1 MTNGKH
7 PSLIFIFLLIFAQ
20 PSFAADNGKI
30 TWQEWR
36 PQIFSDAKKYGKH
49 IILNVEAV
57 WCHWCHVMDQETY
70 SDPKVAAA
78 IAEDFIAIKVDHD
91 ANPEIAAR
99 YRAWGWPATIFY
111 NSDGAEI
118 VKRAGY
124 IPPQSMT
131 ALLAAIVRD
140 PSPEQAASIITVA
153 NQHSTLT
160 AAGKAKLIT
169 MHNNS
174 YDKKYGSLA
183 IAMKFIDPDSV
194 EYALLEGMNGNKNEL
209 ARANKTLSA
218 ALKLEDPE
226 WYGFYQY
233 STHGDWDHPH
243 FEKIMRTQ
251 TRHIQLYAQ
260 AYAATQNQAY
270 KRAAE
275 HTVTYLNRFL
285 KSPNGGFYT
294 SQDADLIQGQKGAEY
309 FALKDQLRLALGIP
323 RVDKHRYTKENANLI
338 AALSRLYS
346 ATGDASVKTQA
357 VAIGEWLITNRQRK
371 DGGFNHGSTDDDNH
385 DGNNRDDNKLF
396 LADNISA
403 LAAFTKLYE
412 ISADRKWLK
421 HAMASADIIR
431 EKISTADVLGLP
443 AASIDKGDPLA
454 PYVDLEENIFASRAI
469 NTLFHYSGRS
479 ADKALADKAMAYISS
494 SEVIASRFTE
504 AGILLADAEL
514 NRDPL
519 HLVVVGSKSDA
530 NAKAL
535 FSAALIS
542 YQSYRRIEWWD
553 RSEGELIHHDV
564 EYPPL
569 PKSAAFVCNDQRC
582 STPIYKANEIQ
593 EVIAI
598 IEGAKK

>member
-1 MTNGKH
+1 MFKH
-7 PSLIFIFLLIFAQ
+7 LNLFLLLLLSLSRPALATESSTIQ
-20 PSFAADNGKI
+20 
-30 TWQEWR
+30 WREWD
-36 PQIFSDAKKYGKH
+36 PLVFSEAKESGKH

-57 WCHWCHVMDQETY
+57 WCHWCHVMDQNTY

-78 IAEDFIAIKVDHD
+78 MAKNFIAIKVDHD
-91 ANPEIAAR
+91 AHPEIAAR

-160 AAGKAKLIT
+160 TADKAKLIA

-309 FALKDQLRLALGIP
+309 FALKDQQRLALGIP
-323 RVDKHRYTKENANLI
+323 RVDEHRYTKENANLI

-357 VAIGEWLITNRQRK
+357 VAIGEWLIANRQRK
-371 DGGFNHGSTDDDNH
+371 DGGFNHGSIDD
-385 DGNNRDDNKLF
+385 NNRDDNKLF

-403 LAAFTKLYE
+403 LAAFTNLYE

-421 HAMASADIIR
+421 HAMACADIIQ
-431 EKISTADVLGLP
+431 EKISTADMVGLP

-519 HLVVVGSKSDA
+519 HLVVVGSKSDV

-535 FSAALIS
+535 FSAALTS

-564 EYPPL
+564 EYPTL
-569 PKSAAFVCNDQRC
+569 SKSAAFVCNDQRC
-582 STPIYKANEIQ
+582 STPIYKADEIQ